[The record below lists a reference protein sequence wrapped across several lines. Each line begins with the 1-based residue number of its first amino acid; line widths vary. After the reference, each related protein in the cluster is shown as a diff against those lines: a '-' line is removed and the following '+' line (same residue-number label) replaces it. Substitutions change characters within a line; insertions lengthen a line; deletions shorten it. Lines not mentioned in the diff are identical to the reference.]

1 MGSALVKFVAP
12 LGAAELPVGEWR
24 EQADVEGAPA
34 AEERAEDGDDDADR
48 AADDQPDHD
57 QGETGDDAGGAVP
70 LAMWP
75 AQIVRW
81 RRWTSAARNQFDTRQ
96 REWVVATT
104 SSLDDPLRHRRPQT
118 GGAPTVQ
125 RRVGPGLVVVTSRAH
140 MSCWGR

>member
-1 MGSALVKFVAP
+1 MTMP
-12 LGAAELPVGEWR
+12 
-24 EQADVEGAPA
+24 
-34 AEERAEDGDDDADR
+34 
-48 AADDQPDHD
+48 
-57 QGETGDDAGGAVP
+57 TVP
-70 LAMWP
+70 LTISPITMRARPATMRVARFRCAMWP